1 VKQILEPCPACGGDN
16 PWITLTRETPYSYV
30 WAEITCQHCWLKVES
45 EYETAI
51 ETWNIASK
59 KKKEKNK

>member
-1 VKQILEPCPACGGDN
+1 MKQILELCPVCGEDD
-16 PWITLTRETPYSYV
+16 PWITLTREMPGSLV
-30 WAEITCQHCWLKVES
+30 HAEITCQRCLFKMEG
-45 EYETAI
+45 EYNSAI